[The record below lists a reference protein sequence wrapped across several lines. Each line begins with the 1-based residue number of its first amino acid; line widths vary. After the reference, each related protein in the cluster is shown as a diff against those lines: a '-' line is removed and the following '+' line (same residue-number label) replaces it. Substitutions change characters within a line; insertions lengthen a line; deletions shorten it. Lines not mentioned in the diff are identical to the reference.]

1 MSTTCPMTGS
11 SYQGKYSVFTIQR
24 TRILYLIF
32 SRNEKTQVEALMD
45 YYMENDGSDKQ
56 VLMKVCQIVGQW
68 GIPVVFLVFATV
80 YWTMGMAKYY
90 SG

>member
-1 MSTTCPMTGS
+1 M
-11 SYQGKYSVFTIQR
+11 
-24 TRILYLIF
+24 
-32 SRNEKTQVEALMD
+32 E
-45 YYMENDGSDKQ
+45 YYEENDGSDKQ

>member
-1 MSTTCPMTGS
+1 
-11 SYQGKYSVFTIQR
+11 
-24 TRILYLIF
+24 
-32 SRNEKTQVEALMD
+32 MD

>member
-1 MSTTCPMTGS
+1 MPYERELISRI
-11 SYQGKYSVFTIQR
+11 VFSFVGYGQPEFID
-24 TRILYLIF
+24 F
-32 SRNEKTQVEALMD
+32 SFRNEKTQVEALME
-45 YYMENDGSDKQ
+45 YYEENDGSDKQ